1 MNPFV
6 KPTASPTP
14 LPNKPVPGTPPPD
27 VPPPAEPPGTPPL
40 AAESTG
46 TPPTGTPPTGTPPTG
61 TPPTGTPPTGT
72 GPTGTPPTGTGPTG
86 TGPTGTGPTGTAPAG
101 SAQPCP
107 RTPASAAEP
116 IAPAGLTTPA
126 LEDELVSLAG
136 HLTAAHCRWLLLL
149 AEFDARDGWGGPGMR
164 SCAHWLAWRVGMSVR
179 TALDQLRVAR
189 ALATL
194 PAITRSF
201 AEGCISYS
209 KVRAITRIATPDTE
223 QPLLELALA
232 GTAGHVERV
241 VRLTRQASARPDTEV
256 TQRSVR
262 WHFDDEGYLHLTA
275 RLPAEQ
281 GAALVAALNGLVDEL
296 DRPPAPRSA
305 ERDQPR
311 TNPSDPTQRSA
322 ERRPPTNS
330 PNRPTQRSAERR
342 PPTNTPS
349 DPTQRSAERRPPTN
363 SSNRPAQRSAERRP
377 PRTSPA
383 VPTQRSAE
391 RSEPSTSANTRA
403 TNSPTETTAT
413 RHAEPMS
420 VRRADALVAMAT
432 GIRPTNPE
440 IVVHLNVDRHEA
452 QIERGPGVPVSTAER
467 LACDARVRPLLKD
480 RRGNPLYLGRTRRL
494 VSKTLLAAVRF
505 RDDHQ
510 CRFPGCTHTRWLHAH
525 HIRHWLRGGGT
536 DIDNLVMLCEF
547 HHQLVHDH
555 GFQIRGRGTRLRF
568 IAPNGQHIPPAGPP
582 TEGTSRTLVEL
593 SKVCGGGSGKDS
605 LTPTWAGER
614 LDPTPILMRLLP
626 ERRLART
633 AA

>member
-6 KPTASPTP
+6 KPNASPKP
-14 LPNKPVPGTPPPD
+14 LPNKAVPDTPRPD
-27 VPPPAEPPGTPPL
+27 VPPPAVSPATPP
-40 AAESTG
+40 
-46 TPPTGTPPTGTPPTG
+46 
-61 TPPTGTPPTGT
+61 
-72 GPTGTPPTGTGPTG
+72 
-86 TGPTGTGPTGTAPAG
+86 
-101 SAQPCP
+101 
-107 RTPASAAEP
+107 AAEP

-194 PAITRSF
+194 PAITSSF
-201 AEGCISYS
+201 AEGRISYS
-209 KVRAITRIATPDTE
+209 KVRAITRIATPETE

-232 GTAGHVERV
+232 GTACHVERV
-241 VRLTRQASARPDTEV
+241 VRLTRQASARPDVEV
-256 TQRSVR
+256 SQRSVR
-262 WHFDDEGYLHLTA
+262 WYFDDEGYLRLTA

-281 GAALVAALNGLVDEL
+281 GAALVAALNTLVDEL
-296 DRPPAPRSA
+296 DR
-305 ERDQPR
+305 
-311 TNPSDPTQRSA
+311 N
-322 ERRPPTNS
+322 
-330 PNRPTQRSAERR
+330 
-342 PPTNTPS
+342 
-349 DPTQRSAERRPPTN
+349 
-363 SSNRPAQRSAERRP
+363 PAQRSAERGQP
-377 PRTSPA
+377 GTSPSNPA
-383 VPTQRSAE
+383 QRSAE
-391 RSEPSTSANTRA
+391 RAHPSSDANTPA
-403 TNSPTETTAT
+403 TNYPAQTMAT
-413 RHAEPMS
+413 SHAEPIQ

-432 GIRPTNPE
+432 GLRPTNAE
-440 IVVHLNVDRHEA
+440 VVVHLDVDRHEA
-452 QIERGPGVPVSTAER
+452 QVERGPGVPVSTAER

-536 DIDNLVMLCEF
+536 DIDNLVMLCDF
-547 HHQLVHDH
+547 HHRLVHDH
-555 GFQIRGRGTRLRF
+555 GFQIHGRGTRLRF
-568 IAPNGQHIPPAGPP
+568 VAPDGQQIPPAGPP

-593 SKVCGGGSGKDS
+593 SKSRGGGKDG

-626 ERRLART
+626 ERRPAR
-633 AA
+633 AAA

>member
-6 KPTASPTP
+6 KSAASPKP
-14 LPNKPVPGTPPPD
+14 LLPHKAVPDAPRPD
-27 VPPPAEPPGTPPL
+27 VPPPAGAP
-40 AAESTG
+40 
-46 TPPTGTPPTGTPPTG
+46 
-61 TPPTGTPPTGT
+61 
-72 GPTGTPPTGTGPTG
+72 
-86 TGPTGTGPTGTAPAG
+86 PAG
-101 SAQPCP
+101 SASPP
-107 RTPASAAEP
+107 LTAADP

-194 PAITRSF
+194 PAITSSF
-201 AEGCISYS
+201 AEGRISYS
-209 KVRAITRIATPDTE
+209 KVRAITRIATPETE

-241 VRLTRQASARPDTEV
+241 VRLTRQASARPDVEGS
-256 TQRSVR
+256 QRSVR
-262 WHFDDEGYLHLTA
+262 WYFDDEGCLLLTA

-281 GAALVAALNGLVDEL
+281 GAALVATLNTLVDEL
-296 DRPPAPRSA
+296 DR
-305 ERDQPR
+305 
-311 TNPSDPTQRSA
+311 N
-322 ERRPPTNS
+322 
-330 PNRPTQRSAERR
+330 
-342 PPTNTPS
+342 
-349 DPTQRSAERRPPTN
+349 
-363 SSNRPAQRSAERRP
+363 PAQRSAERGQP
-377 PRTSPA
+377 GTSPGNSA
-383 VPTQRSAE
+383 QRSAE
-391 RSEPSTSANTRA
+391 RGQPSSGANTP
-403 TNSPTETTAT
+403 PTIPAPTMAA
-413 RHAEPMS
+413 RHAEPMQ

-432 GIRPTNPE
+432 GLRPTNAE
-440 IVVHLNVDRHEA
+440 VVVHLDVDRHEA
-452 QIERGPGVPVSTAER
+452 QVERGPGVPVSTAER
-467 LACDARVRPLLKD
+467 LACDARVRPLLRD

-555 GFQIRGRGTRLRF
+555 GFQVRGRGTRLRF
-568 IAPNGQHIPPAGPP
+568 IAPNGQQIPPAGPP

-593 SKVCGGGSGKDS
+593 SNSRGGGKDS

-614 LDPTPILMRLLP
+614 LDPTSILMRLLP
-626 ERRLART
+626 ERRPAR
-633 AA
+633 AAA

>member
-1 MNPFV
+1 V
-6 KPTASPTP
+6 
-14 LPNKPVPGTPPPD
+14 PPD
-27 VPPPAEPPGTPPL
+27 TPGDTPPL
-40 AAESTG
+40 AAESPSTPPAG
-46 TPPTGTPPTGTPPTG
+46 TAPANTLPTGTPPAGAAPASTLPTG
-61 TPPTGTPPTGT
+61 TPPAGTSPASTPPAGTPS
-72 GPTGTPPTGTGPTG
+72 
-86 TGPTGTGPTGTAPAG
+86 AG
-101 SAQPCP
+101 NGQPCP

-116 IAPAGLTTPA
+116 SAPAGLTTPA

-136 HLTAAHCRWLLLL
+136 HLAAAHCRWLLLL

-232 GTAGHVERV
+232 GTAGHLERV
-241 VRLTRQASARPDTEV
+241 VRLTRQASARPDAEV
-256 TQRSVR
+256 SQRSVR
-262 WHFDDEGYLHLTA
+262 WYFDDEGYLHLTA

-281 GAALVAALNGLVDEL
+281 GAALVAALDGLVDEL
-296 DRPPAPRSA
+296 DRRPAPRSA

-311 TNPSDPTQRSA
+311 T
-322 ERRPPTNS
+322 S
-330 PNRPTQRSAERR
+330 PNDPGQRSAERR
-342 PPTNTPS
+342 PPTNTP
-349 DPTQRSAERRPPTN
+349 
-363 SSNRPAQRSAERRP
+363 NRPAQRSAERRP
-377 PRTSPA
+377 PTNTPNRPA
-383 VPTQRSAE
+383 QRSAE
-391 RSEPSTSANTRA
+391 RRRPRTRPAVPAQRSAERGELSTSANTRA
-403 TNSPTETTAT
+403 TDSPTETTAT

-420 VRRADALVAMAT
+420 VRRADALVAMAR
-432 GIRPTNPE
+432 GLRATNPE
-440 IVVHLNVDRHEA
+440 IVVHLTVDRHEA
-452 QIERGPGVPVSTAER
+452 QMERGPAVPVSTAER
-467 LACDARVRPLLKD
+467 LACDARVRPLLND

-525 HIRHWLRGGGT
+525 HIRHWLRGGAT

-555 GFQIRGRGTRLRF
+555 GFQIRGRGTRVRF
-568 IAPNGQHIPPAGPP
+568 FAPNGQHIPPAGPP
-582 TEGTSRTLVEL
+582 TEGSSRALVEL
-593 SKVCGGGSGKDS
+593 SKSCGGGSSKDS

-614 LDPTPILMRLLP
+614 LDPTLILMRLLP
-626 ERRLART
+626 ERRPART